1 MALTQFSRILGF
13 SALKVMVLTRPTFR
27 SVNVNFN
34 GSWKEKCMRHVLL
47 LFILGSIPINKKKIS
62 KQMKKL
68 GIILDVCG
76 IPYVEKQLTVN
87 SEEINPGD
95 NLLQWKQSLNIEN
108 YRRWRYCEKRN
119 LLNAKHATRN

>member
-1 MALTQFSRILGF
+1 
-13 SALKVMVLTRPTFR
+13 
-27 SVNVNFN
+27 
-34 GSWKEKCMRHVLL
+34 MRHVLL

-95 NLLQWKQSLNIEN
+95 NLLQ
-108 YRRWRYCEKRN
+108 
-119 LLNAKHATRN
+119 